1 MDNNT
6 GSYIFQ
12 DMTAWF
18 SKSCSED
25 VKEKW
30 KNSHGKTVANQEKAM
45 FLFSDDPSC
54 KETISI
60 YNNKSHIVVFK
71 SAWIE
76 QAVFSSQNTKII
88 NQDIGKFIL
97 MPIGMETEV
106 PENMDSCTY
115 KEFVN
120 KDLKERED
128 RWKDFEKEFP
138 VQSTSS
144 KTNESI
150 QRTCH
155 IRDVVINI
163 DPVEFSNRR
172 KTQNSLKTQEM
183 DCSESQNSS
192 PISRNTKNGRKKENS
207 LHSPSNK
214 NISVN
219 EGEQGQRKSLRRKNK
234 DSCQNQSDSENIV
247 QERKTK
253 TRKSPRKKYT
263 KTDNHSEI
271 ESDTITNKTDK
282 LKSPR
287 KIVET
292 SSESEDVDGEN
303 IKDSENTV
311 KERKTKTK
319 TRKSPRKKYT
329 KTDNHSESEFESD
342 TITNKTDKLKS
353 PKRIVETSSES
364 EDIDDEN
371 KKDSENTVKERKTTT
386 KTRKSP
392 RKRNIKTDNHNES
405 EFESDTIT
413 NKTDKLKSPRKIV
426 ETASESEVIDEENTK
441 DGEKTVKERK
451 TKTKTRESPRKKY
464 TKTDN
469 HSESESDTITNKTDK
484 LKSPRK
490 IVETSSESE
499 NIDEENTKEG
509 SRRSKSFNNNIKQ
522 SLKQKNKESLPIEM
536 IESSD
541 DERDICGNIRKSP
554 RKRQSVVK
562 YSTVVTPIRSS
573 QRAKDRPQYNTNSDT
588 TDISDS
594 EIENHSSN
602 KKEKS
607 SHSSPSKHSKSKN
620 KLKNNL
626 SRNTIKEMHL
636 NIEDVHSPEKK
647 QKDKIKHVRQIPS
660 ISEKNDTETAVSKRL
675 RTREKSTKNKAF
687 RQHRSPANY
696 DKKYI
701 DPESSDSESESGKPA
716 MKVSGIEK
724 SVKNSGI
731 NSNCESSTKSY
742 PKRSKDNSDIQNT
755 DSENEKKAYPKRSR
769 VISTETERNQAEN
782 VAEQTITKRLQSKTN
797 LENFEVTRSNEEVK
811 SKKTVE
817 NNELENEVFEQ
828 PKKSYPIRTRK
839 SVEMKDCIAE
849 ADVSNMI
856 DDLQTYTPPTFGSGT
871 KKRKLFRTSSNSLM
885 DIEPM
890 LVLED
895 TPVNTKKRV
904 SLANQHNMVEDTPVT
919 TKKHISLANQ
929 QLSPNE
935 IHQVLNEGTSKGK
948 EVLLSGDVRSSS
960 AKKPHPINEAAF
972 SPTIVVEK
980 IKSTKSQ
987 TMKDHLKALR
997 HKKMGEKMI
1006 EDFAFGS
1013 FIGFTHIEDLDI
1025 PNVVLQ
1031 DFIVNKNGC
1040 RVKLKKIC

>member
-76 QAVFSSQNTKII
+76 QAVLSSQNTKII

-263 KTDNHSEI
+263 KTDNHNESEI

-303 IKDSENTV
+303 IKDSEN
-311 KERKTKTK
+311 
-319 TRKSPRKKYT
+319 
-329 KTDNHSESEFESD
+329 
-342 TITNKTDKLKS
+342 
-353 PKRIVETSSES
+353 
-364 EDIDDEN
+364 
-371 KKDSENTVKERKTTT
+371 
-386 KTRKSP
+386 
-392 RKRNIKTDNHNES
+392 
-405 EFESDTIT
+405 
-413 NKTDKLKSPRKIV
+413 
-426 ETASESEVIDEENTK
+426 
-441 DGEKTVKERK
+441 TVKERK

-636 NIEDVHSPEKK
+636 NIEDVHSPGKK

-701 DPESSDSESESGKPA
+701 DPESSDSESGKPA

-797 LENFEVTRSNEEVK
+797 LDNFEVTRSNEEVK

-960 AKKPHPINEAAF
+960 AKKTHPINQAAF

-987 TMKDHLKALR
+987 TMKDHLKALQ